1 MGLAILPTCLV
12 HGFQVDE
19 NGAYT
24 FEDGS
29 AAHERPQIRL
39 TYDESTG
46 DFHQ

>member
-1 MGLAILPTCLV
+1 LNK
-12 HGFQVDE
+12 FYVDE

-24 FEDGS
+24 FEGGS
-29 AAHERPQIRL
+29 AAHEHPQIRL